1 MVLRSALIAAPRR
14 SSIDQ
19 RTPKES
25 SFRYLVGSFLP
36 RRCPGSRSRRL

>member
-1 MVLRSALIAAPRR
+1 MVLRSALIAARRR

-25 SFRYLVGSFLP
+25 SFRYLLGPSFP
-36 RRCPGSRSRRL
+36 RRRPGSRRRR